1 MRHIPNFISSLNLA
15 SGFAAI
21 VFLFNGDPVTAS
33 WLILAA
39 MIFDFFDGFA
49 ARLLKAYSDIGK
61 ELDSLADVVSF
72 GVAPGLIIY
81 TVLTKNTTI
90 ESSGILSIKY
100 LMIIA
105 VTAFF
110 PVCAALRLAKF
121 NIDTTQS
128 DTFRGVPTPAA
139 ALAVVTVILSG
150 NYSGSLLVNSFLA
163 SPAAVM
169 IFSLII
175 SVLMVTRI
183 PLLSLKFHD
192 FGIKGNEGRF
202 LLIAVCA
209 LLVIIFRFG
218 GIPWIIP
225 AYLAV
230 SIISLLFRKKV

>member
-1 MRHIPNFISSLNLA
+1 MRHIPNFITSLNLA

-21 VFLFNGDPVTAS
+21 VFLFSGDPVTAC

-49 ARLLKAYSDIGK
+49 SRLLKAYSDMGK

-72 GVAPGLIIY
+72 GVAPGLLIY
-81 TVLTKNTTI
+81 TVLAKSMNLDAS
-90 ESSGILSIKY
+90 EILIFKY
-100 LMIIA
+100 LFVIA

-150 NYSGSLLVNSFLA
+150 HYSDSFIVNSFLV
-163 SPAAVM
+163 SPAAVI

-175 SVLMVTRI
+175 SALMVTRI

-192 FGIKGNEGRF
+192 FGLKGNEGRF
-202 LLIAVCA
+202 LLISVCA

-225 AYLAV
+225 AYLGV
-230 SIISLLFRKKV
+230 SLISLLFRK

>member
-1 MRHIPNFISSLNLA
+1 MRHIPNFITSLNLA

-21 VFLFNGDPVTAS
+21 VFLFNGDPVTAC
-33 WLILAA
+33 WLILAG
-39 MIFDFFDGFA
+39 MVFDFFDGFA
-49 ARLLKAYSDIGK
+49 SRLLRAYSDMGK

-81 TVLTKNTTI
+81 TILTKNI
-90 ESSGILSIKY
+90 NPESSGILSIKY
-100 LMIIA
+100 LLVIA
-105 VTAFF
+105 ISAFF

-128 DTFRGVPTPAA
+128 DSFKGVPTPAA

-150 NYSGSLLVNSFLA
+150 HYSDSTLVSSFLN

-169 IFSLII
+169 IFSLVI

-192 FGIKGNEGRF
+192 FGMKGNEGRF
-202 LLIAVCA
+202 LLIALCA

-218 GIPWIIP
+218 GIPYIIP
-225 AYLAV
+225 AYLGV
-230 SIISLLFRKKV
+230 SIISLLFRK